1 MGIKPKTLALGPGP
15 HTQDPQS
22 LLSNVDAERV
32 LVPEA
37 KPTAPG
43 LEPP

>member
-1 MGIKPKTLALGPGP
+1 MGIKPKTLALWPGP

-22 LLSNVDAERV
+22 LLSNVDTGV